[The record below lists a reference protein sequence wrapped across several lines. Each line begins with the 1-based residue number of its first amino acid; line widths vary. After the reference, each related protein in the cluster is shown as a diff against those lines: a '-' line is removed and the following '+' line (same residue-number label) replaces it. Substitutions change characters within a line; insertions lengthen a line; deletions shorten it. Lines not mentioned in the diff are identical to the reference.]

1 MKKFTVGLTTIL
13 AVALMV
19 EVTFAFPCVRS
30 SRGGDFNGDG
40 FVNMLDFANWG

>member
-1 MKKFTVGLTTIL
+1 MKKFAVGLMAIL

-30 SRGGDFNGDG
+30 SRDSDFNGDG
-40 FVNMLDFANWG
+40 FINTLDFANWG